1 MEKKERTPEVLMF
14 SYELLRLYSDRIR
27 CRDKEMQSKITDDI
41 TLLKQAL
48 KESVA

>member
-1 MEKKERTPEVLMF
+1 MEQKERTPEVMMF

-27 CRDKEMQSKITDDI
+27 CSDKEVQSKITDDI
-41 TLLKQAL
+41 KFLKQAL